1 MSLDRQNLVILGVTG
16 SIGAST
22 LNVIRHAPHSYNILA
37 ISGHQNT
44 ELLVSV
50 ALEFMPKYVVV
61 THEPS
66 AQIVAE
72 QLVDSGIAVL
82 TGSQSLVDIV
92 QRQDVTTVVAGIVGK
107 AGLESTLAAANA
119 GKKILLANKES
130 MVIAGPLFRR
140 AVVASGARILPI
152 DSEHNAIFQC
162 LPNRVQESP
171 LISQG
176 IAESFGV
183 HNLVL
188 TASGGPFLKLTSE
201 ELANVTPAAACKHPN
216 WSMGAKV
223 SIDSASLMNKGLE
236 LIEACY
242 VFGVR
247 ESFVKVVI
255 HPQSIVHSMVTYV
268 DGTTLAHFSQ
278 PSMEV
283 PIAHG
288 LAWPRRH
295 ESAMKPLAWDQILQL
310 DFFPMDERRF
320 PCFRLARESM
330 LSAEESGYAT
340 PVVLNAA
347 NEVAVAAFISGSIGF
362 MDIPKYV
369 EKSLERFGTE
379 KANELPELLTLDQ
392 EVRCFTEHHFTEHY
406 FTEH

>member
-1 MSLDRQNLVILGVTG
+1 MSLDHQNLVIWGATG
-16 SIGAST
+16 SIGASA
-22 LNVIRHAPHSYNILA
+22 LNVIRQAPDAYSVFA

-44 ELLVSV
+44 DLLIAI
-50 ALEFMPKYVVV
+50 ALEFLPTFVVV

-66 AQIVAE
+66 AHTVASALANYDIRVVAGAE
-72 QLVDSGIAVL
+72 ALIELVQQQEIS
-82 TGSQSLVDIV
+82 
-92 QRQDVTTVVAGIVGK
+92 TVIAGIVGK

-130 MVIAGPLFRR
+130 MVIAGHLFRR
-140 AVVASGARILPI
+140 AVVSAQARILPI

-162 LPNRVQESP
+162 LPQDVQNTP

-176 IAESFGV
+176 LAENYGV

-188 TASGGPFLKLTSE
+188 TASGGPFLNMNPLD
-201 ELANVTPAAACKHPN
+201 LVNVTPAAACRHPN

-242 VFGVR
+242 LFGVD

-255 HPQSIVHSMVTYV
+255 HPQSIVHSMVTYL
-268 DGTTLAHFSQ
+268 DGTTLAHLSQ

-288 LAWPRRH
+288 LAWPKRH
-295 ESAMKPLAWDQILQL
+295 ATAIQPIAWDQVLQL
-310 DFFPMDERRF
+310 DFLPLDLARF
-320 PCFRLARESM
+320 PCFRLAREAM
-330 LSAEESGYAT
+330 HSAQAHGSAA
-340 PVVLNAA
+340 PAVLNAA
-347 NEVAVAAFISGSIGF
+347 NEVAVDAFVAGHIGF
-362 MDIPKYV
+362 MDIPCQI
-369 EKSLERFGTE
+369 EKCLEQFGSLQ
-379 KANELPELLTLDQ
+379 AVELPDLLSLDL
-392 EVRCFTEHHFTEHY
+392 EVRQFAKKLMVPHGAKA
-406 FTEH
+406 